1 MSHNPIFQEQKQRLR
16 RTGPVRDTGF
26 QEPGSP
32 GPPAPVVEGPPVSV
46 GCLAQGFTHIGVSGQ
61 DSDRLWSPYR
71 PHRWAVV

>member
-61 DSDRLWSPYR
+61 DSDRLW
-71 PHRWAVV
+71 AVV